1 MEGIEHTTYM
11 ENLCSCIQN
20 SYRLRT
26 GDFEG
31 FIMIFWNTSI
41 KNKNLVMSI
50 QTHMIFFSGTQ
61 NFAELGRRCQSSK
74 QKRSNELSLTSVTI
88 GHVFNVKQKYCT

>member
-1 MEGIEHTTYM
+1 MEGNEQTTYM

-50 QTHMIFFSGTQ
+50 QTHMIFFSEHKILQ
-61 NFAELGRRCQSSK
+61 NWEGAVKAQNKKEAMSS
-74 QKRSNELSLTSVTI
+74 V
-88 GHVFNVKQKYCT
+88 